1 MNIIIDKN
9 IKVNGFVDCKA
20 TNFVEI
26 TDLEVEK
33 LNRKNKA
40 EIVIPKGYEIDE
52 ILDTDEDDFG
62 DEQPILTEEVKI
74 HFER

>member
-1 MNIIIDKN
+1 MKKKN
-9 IKVNGFVDCKA
+9 NDIP
-20 TNFVEI
+20 
-26 TDLEVEK
+26 
-33 LNRKNKA
+33 

-74 HFER
+74 RFER